1 MWGSWGTGSDLED
14 RLFFFELMERSGQA
28 DLRGMWVPWQVA
40 VIAAAAVGVIIVLS
54 SLLSLRRV
62 LVLEPAMVFR

>member
-1 MWGSWGTGSDLED
+1 
-14 RLFFFELMERSGQA
+14 MERSGQA
-28 DLRGMWVPWQVA
+28 NLRGMWVPWQVA
-40 VIAAAAVGVIIVLS
+40 AMAAVAVGLIVVLS

>member
-1 MWGSWGTGSDLED
+1 
-14 RLFFFELMERSGQA
+14 
-28 DLRGMWVPWQVA
+28 
-40 VIAAAAVGVIIVLS
+40 VIIVLS

>member
-1 MWGSWGTGSDLED
+1 
-14 RLFFFELMERSGQA
+14 
-28 DLRGMWVPWQVA
+28 MWVPWQVA
-40 VIAAAAVGVIIVLS
+40 VIAAGAVGLIIVLS